1 MSTVLLED
9 VIQTLDCRVL
19 AGYPGNSDRVWMVR
33 PVNGAYACDMLSWVM
48 SHLAAGQVW
57 LTILNSINVVAVA
70 ALTDCAC
77 VLLTEG
83 VSMPDEILRRADDKA
98 VIILSTEKPTFEA
111 SAALDQL
118 FRRAGGQP

>member
-9 VIQTLDCRVL
+9 VIHALGCRVL
-19 AGYPGNSDRVWMVR
+19 AGYPEHTDRVWMVR

-48 SHLAAGQVW
+48 SHLSAGQIW

-83 VSMPDEILRRADDKA
+83 VSMTDDILRRADDKA
-98 VIILSTEKPTFEA
+98 VIILATDQPTFEA

-118 FRRAGGQP
+118 FRRAGGQL